1 MVVTHFDVYYKG
13 IADHDKI
20 TPEEIKRNV
29 CRTIKEATGE
39 NFPEE
44 MVIPICSTWANTARR
59 LKFKPNDTKL
69 QETAR
74 KSLGYYDDGPRGQ
87 GQTVDIESLQ
97 PWDLAKKLEDASGIL
112 ALEEKYANISVYMYI
127 QVHSSSTPHTVKN
140 G

>member
-1 MVVTHFDVYYKG
+1 MVVVTHFDVYYTAL
-13 IADHDKI
+13 ADHDQI
-20 TPEEIKRNV
+20 SPEEIKRIV

-44 MVIPICSTWANTARR
+44 MVIPICSTWANTARK
-59 LKFKPNDTKL
+59 LKFKPDDTKL
-69 QETAR
+69 QEDAR
-74 KSLGYYDDGPRGQ
+74 VTLDDYDDDPRGQ

-112 ALEEKYANISVYMYI
+112 ALEKRYANVSVYMYI
-127 QVHSSSTPHTVKN
+127 HSSYVSS